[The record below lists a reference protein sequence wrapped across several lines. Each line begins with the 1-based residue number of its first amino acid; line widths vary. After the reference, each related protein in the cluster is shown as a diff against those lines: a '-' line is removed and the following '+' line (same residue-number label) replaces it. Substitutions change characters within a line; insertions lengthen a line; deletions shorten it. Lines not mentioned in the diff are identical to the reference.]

1 MSLHPVSI
9 SLSSY
14 GADLV
19 RSRGQASFLPLLAMA
34 GAQRVELR
42 EELFAGP
49 PDTEALTAAIQL
61 QGLECVFSSPLE
73 LWREDGQLNPE
84 LEPTLRRAEAC
95 GAGWLK
101 VSLGLLPE
109 QPDLAALGRR
119 LAASARMVAG
129 LLQQLPQPQPA
140 DGQTTR
146 LSAEQLGIP
155 NGMACQVSSLRGEV
169 LAQSHATPERAL
181 DSTASGFRDQEING
195 VLWRSFT
202 VQAGDLRVSTA
213 DRLEERDVLQRSVV
227 VAAAVP
233 VTVALLGSLALLW
246 LGAGQGLA
254 PLKRIRDALTRRGA
268 DSLEPLELAALPSE
282 LKPLVETQNQL
293 FQRIAQAIERERR
306 LTGDAAH
313 ELRSP
318 LTAIKTHLQ
327 VARMTEGAAAEQA
340 LAHAE
345 EGADRLHRTLDQ
357 LLLLARVEGSLS
369 FDDGVQCSAEDAARV
384 AMHDAGH
391 GDVRMF
397 ELKLADGLSE
407 APLEVPSVL
416 AIAAL
421 RNLLDNALR
430 HTAAGTRVELAVET
444 AQGCAR
450 FHVRDHGPG
459 IAETDLPH
467 LTRRFWR
474 HGKSG
479 GSGLG
484 LAIVQAI
491 VQRCQCRLDF
501 DSRADGLRVTL
512 EMPLRE

>member
-1 MSLHPVSI
+1 MSLRLRLTLILGSAFI
-9 SLSSY
+9 LLWSL
-14 GADLV
+14 AAAWMLCDL
-19 RSRGQASFLPLLAMA
+19 RGQMMRSFD
-34 GAQRVELR
+34 Q
-42 EELFAGP
+42 
-49 PDTEALTAAIQL
+49 
-61 QGLECVFSSPLE
+61 
-73 LWREDGQLNPE
+73 
-84 LEPTLRRAEAC
+84 
-95 GAGWLK
+95 
-101 VSLGLLPE
+101 
-109 QPDLAALGRR
+109 R

-246 LGAGQGLA
+246 L
-254 PLKRIRDALTRRGA
+254 GA

-459 IAETDLPH
+459 IAEADLPH

>member
-1 MSLHPVSI
+1 MSLRLRLTLILGSAFI
-9 SLSSY
+9 LLWSL
-14 GADLV
+14 AAAWMLCDL
-19 RSRGQASFLPLLAMA
+19 RGQMMRSFD
-34 GAQRVELR
+34 Q
-42 EELFAGP
+42 
-49 PDTEALTAAIQL
+49 
-61 QGLECVFSSPLE
+61 
-73 LWREDGQLNPE
+73 
-84 LEPTLRRAEAC
+84 
-95 GAGWLK
+95 
-101 VSLGLLPE
+101 
-109 QPDLAALGRR
+109 R

-444 AQGCAR
+444 RAR
-450 FHVRDHGPG
+450 LRALPRPRPRSGHRRNRPAAPHPAFLAPRQERRQRARPGHRPGYRATLPMPAGLRQPRGRPAGDAGNAAARVMRGPTRQPAPVGRIAARGYPPDRGPG
-459 IAETDLPH
+459 I
-467 LTRRFWR
+467 
-474 HGKSG
+474 G
-479 GSGLG
+479 G
-484 LAIVQAI
+484 
-491 VQRCQCRLDF
+491 
-501 DSRADGLRVTL
+501 
-512 EMPLRE
+512 

>member
-1 MSLHPVSI
+1 MSLRLRLTLILGSAFI
-9 SLSSY
+9 LLWSL
-14 GADLV
+14 AAAWMLCDL
-19 RSRGQASFLPLLAMA
+19 RGQMMRSFD
-34 GAQRVELR
+34 Q
-42 EELFAGP
+42 
-49 PDTEALTAAIQL
+49 
-61 QGLECVFSSPLE
+61 
-73 LWREDGQLNPE
+73 
-84 LEPTLRRAEAC
+84 
-95 GAGWLK
+95 
-101 VSLGLLPE
+101 
-109 QPDLAALGRR
+109 R

-327 VARMTEGAAAEQA
+327 DPPAGR
-340 LAHAE
+340 AH
-345 EGADRLHRTLDQ
+345 DRGRRRR
-357 LLLLARVEGSLS
+357 AGPGPRRGRRRP
-369 FDDGVQCSAEDAARV
+369 SAP
-384 AMHDAGH
+384 DAGP
-391 GDVRMF
+391 V
-397 ELKLADGLSE
+397 
-407 APLEVPSVL
+407 V
-416 AIAAL
+416 
-421 RNLLDNALR
+421 
-430 HTAAGTRVELAVET
+430 AAGAGGRQPV
-444 AQGCAR
+444 
-450 FHVRDHGPG
+450 VR
-459 IAETDLPH
+459 
-467 LTRRFWR
+467 RRR
-474 HGKSG
+474 
-479 GSGLG
+479 
-484 LAIVQAI
+484 A
-491 VQRCQCRLDF
+491 VQRRGRRPGGHARRR
-501 DSRADGLRVTL
+501 SRR
-512 EMPLRE
+512 

>member
-1 MSLHPVSI
+1 MSLRLRLTLILGSAFI
-9 SLSSY
+9 LLWSL
-14 GADLV
+14 AAAWMLCDL
-19 RSRGQASFLPLLAMA
+19 RGQMMRSFD
-34 GAQRVELR
+34 Q
-42 EELFAGP
+42 
-49 PDTEALTAAIQL
+49 
-61 QGLECVFSSPLE
+61 
-73 LWREDGQLNPE
+73 
-84 LEPTLRRAEAC
+84 
-95 GAGWLK
+95 
-101 VSLGLLPE
+101 
-109 QPDLAALGRR
+109 R

-169 LAQSHATPERAL
+169 LAQSHATPERA
-181 DSTASGFRDQEING
+181 
-195 VLWRSFT
+195 
-202 VQAGDLRVSTA
+202 
-213 DRLEERDVLQRSVV
+213 
-227 VAAAVP
+227 
-233 VTVALLGSLALLW
+233 
-246 LGAGQGLA
+246 
-254 PLKRIRDALTRRGA
+254 
-268 DSLEPLELAALPSE
+268 
-282 LKPLVETQNQL
+282 LVETQNQL

>member
-1 MSLHPVSI
+1 M
-9 SLSSY
+9 
-14 GADLV
+14 
-19 RSRGQASFLPLLAMA
+19 
-34 GAQRVELR
+34 
-42 EELFAGP
+42 
-49 PDTEALTAAIQL
+49 
-61 QGLECVFSSPLE
+61 
-73 LWREDGQLNPE
+73 
-84 LEPTLRRAEAC
+84 
-95 GAGWLK
+95 
-101 VSLGLLPE
+101 
-109 QPDLAALGRR
+109 
-119 LAASARMVAG
+119 
-129 LLQQLPQPQPA
+129 
-140 DGQTTR
+140 
-146 LSAEQLGIP
+146 
-155 NGMACQVSSLRGEV
+155 
-169 LAQSHATPERAL
+169 
-181 DSTASGFRDQEING
+181 
-195 VLWRSFT
+195 LWRSFT

-340 LAHAE
+340 PGPRRGRRRPSAPDTGPAVAA
-345 EGADRLHRTLDQ
+345 GAGGRQPVVRRRRAVQRRGRRPGGYARRRPRRRADVRTEAGRRLVRG
-357 LLLLARVEGSLS
+357 AAGSPL
-369 FDDGVQCSAEDAARV
+369 
-384 AMHDAGH
+384 AGH
-391 GDVRMF
+391 RRAAQPAGQRP
-397 ELKLADGLSE
+397 
-407 APLEVPSVL
+407 APH
-416 AIAAL
+416 
-421 RNLLDNALR
+421 RRR
-430 HTAAGTRVELAVET
+430 HPGGAGGGNRA
-444 AQGCAR
+444 GCAR

-459 IAETDLPH
+459 IAEADLPH